1 MSKSLKDQLMAL
13 GLASEKLARENKP
26 REGKTGG
33 HKTRENNPPG
43 YKPHETKPRE
53 NRPHESRAHESRPH
67 ESRLRKGQTRG
78 AKSGSAPDGAAPAKM
93 NPLSGDFSLEAAYRL
108 REQQTRQQAE
118 AAREKKRQLD
128 LERRR
133 LNDAI
138 RDIIMPRRLNDETA
152 ELTRNFLYRGRIRKV
167 RVNPDQ
173 LKGLNEGT
181 LGLVYLSGGYH
192 ILASEWVKVVGEL
205 SQDHVPDLSGGAGE
219 HSSEDGEFPV
229 PDDLVW

>member
-1 MSKSLKDQLMAL
+1 MSKSLQDQLMAL
-13 GLASEKLARENKP
+13 GLAREKQVREKKP
-26 REGKTGG
+26 RVKKPGE
-33 HKTRENNPPG
+33 HKTRENSPPG
-43 YKPHETKPRE
+43 YKPHE
-53 NRPHESRAHESRPH
+53 SRPH
-67 ESRLRKGQTRG
+67 EDRPWKGQPRDT
-78 AKSGSAPDGAAPAKM
+78 KSRSTPDGAAPAKM
-93 NPLSGDFSLEAAYRL
+93 NPLSDDFSLEAAYRL

-118 AAREKKRQLD
+118 AAREKKRLLD

-167 RVNPDQ
+167 RVNTDQ

-192 ILASEWVKVVGEL
+192 ILASEWVKVIGEL